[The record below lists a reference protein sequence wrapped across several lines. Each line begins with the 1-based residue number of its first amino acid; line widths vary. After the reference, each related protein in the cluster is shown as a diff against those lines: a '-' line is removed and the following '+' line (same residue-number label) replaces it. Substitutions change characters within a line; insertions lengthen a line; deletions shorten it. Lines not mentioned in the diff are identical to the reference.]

1 MNELYKKE
9 NGILDLQIW
18 LTTSCN
24 LRCKYCYEKQN
35 LYENNFLNMEIA
47 RNIIKF
53 VEESDRSLEILNYH
67 GGEPL
72 LNYAVLIFLSKELIK
87 IYPDV
92 HISFTTNGT
101 IMNDDIIDFL
111 ISYRENFLSGITIS
125 IDGDK
130 EANDYNRLDINQRG
144 TYQRI
149 INTYKKL
156 EPFKVRARM
165 TITPNQITQIYK
177 NVVHLHEIGFS
188 MITHAFDYF
197 NTEWKDSDIDII
209 QDQYEMVLQYWYK
222 YPELNISFADGL
234 LFRRKK
240 LMKCNLCYNIYY
252 NGCIYPC
259 TYVVGDKEYLIGN
272 INSGIDKEKSN
283 YLIDKILSKD
293 NMFCSDCSIKDYCI
307 NNRCKFMNKKITG
320 EYYNPVPFACA
331 IENIEN
337 HLLKKHGKKVSTY
350 VDD

>member
-35 LYENNFLNMEIA
+35 LYENNFLKMEIA

-72 LNYAVLIFLSKELIK
+72 LNYTVLIFLSKELIK
-87 IYPDV
+87 MYPDV

-111 ISYRENFLSGITIS
+111 ISYRENFLCGITIS

-177 NVVHLHEIGFS
+177 NVVHL
-188 MITHAFDYF
+188 
-197 NTEWKDSDIDII
+197 
-209 QDQYEMVLQYWYK
+209 
-222 YPELNISFADGL
+222 
-234 LFRRKK
+234 
-240 LMKCNLCYNIYY
+240 
-252 NGCIYPC
+252 
-259 TYVVGDKEYLIGN
+259 
-272 INSGIDKEKSN
+272 
-283 YLIDKILSKD
+283 
-293 NMFCSDCSIKDYCI
+293 
-307 NNRCKFMNKKITG
+307 
-320 EYYNPVPFACA
+320 
-331 IENIEN
+331 
-337 HLLKKHGKKVSTY
+337 VSYTICGT
-350 VDD
+350 